1 MSEQWWDN
9 PFRSFQ
15 TNLREIDAGLD
26 VERVLDA
33 IEEYG
38 ADTWLLSVGG
48 IIANYPS
55 ELNCQTVNP
64 ALQQRKSGDL
74 VGDAVKAASA
84 REVRVLGRMDF
95 SKIDARRAEEHP
107 EWCFVSPAG
116 EPQIYNGYRS
126 VCPSGEYYQQK
137 MFDVITEVLMRYD
150 IAGFFFNWMSFNE
163 YDYSRVYWGVCHCEP
178 CVDGFQNYAPGTDL
192 PSGPESRN
200 YPLWKKF
207 AEAVI
212 NDLHGRMQDHI
223 RSIRPGIPLI
233 MGDKADITFHEA
245 NNAVG
250 RPLWHHRTAE
260 QVSAARSGD
269 SGRPVFVN
277 SVGFVDMPY
286 RWAGEDPHH
295 FAQYLIQTIAHGAQP
310 ATYIMGTP
318 DHSIYGALEVGG
330 EITRFHRDHQELYR
344 GLASTAQTALV
355 RSSRQTDPESERR
368 RAEFE
373 GQYLSLVESHIPFDV
388 LRQDRLAGADPR
400 RYSLIL
406 LPDLGEL
413 HADEVTF
420 LGEALDAGVH
430 VVATGDSAW
439 RGSSFQ
445 LGGGDVAVQRASFLT
460 KESLRSLHL
469 PLGDSGDYVPVLG
482 GFHVLDPGEAV
493 TTDWP
498 ALGRALYGPPEKCY
512 GHSETSHP
520 AWVSARAGAG
530 TVSCAPWR
538 PGLVYREIGLARVRD
553 VWTEKLLQTAGQH
566 LRIGGD
572 IPEQLEVVTGRNVA
586 GEQVVHLLNRSG
598 DAVQRFRSPL
608 TMQPG
613 ALHLSVERQPAQVE
627 AHVSGRKLESAVE
640 AGVLTVQIP
649 AVERFEVLSISAQQI
664 DMKD

>member
-1 MSEQWWDN
+1 MSEQWWDE

-26 VERVLDA
+26 VERVLDV

-55 ELNCQTVNP
+55 GLNCQTVNP
-64 ALQQRKSGDL
+64 ALQHRNSGDL

-84 REVRVLGRMDF
+84 RGVRVLGRMDF

-107 EWCFVSPAG
+107 EWCFVSPEG

-126 VCPSGEYYQQK
+126 VCPSGGYYQQK
-137 MFDVITEVLMRYD
+137 MFDVISEVLKRYD

-163 YDYSRVYWGVCHCEP
+163 YDYSRTYWGVCHCES
-178 CVDGFQNYAPGTDL
+178 CVEGFQNYAPGTDL
-192 PSGPESRN
+192 PSGPESPN
-200 YPLWKKF
+200 YSLWKKF
-207 AEAVI
+207 AEMVI
-212 NDLHGRMQDHI
+212 DDLHSRMQDHI
-223 RSIRPGIPLI
+223 RSIRPGVPLI

-250 RPLWHHRTAE
+250 RTLWHHRTAE

-269 SGRPVFVN
+269 SDRPVFVN

-310 ATYIMGTP
+310 ATYVMGTP
-318 DHSIYGALEVGG
+318 DHSIYEALEVGG

-344 GLASTAQTALV
+344 GLASTAQTALI
-355 RSSRQTDPESERR
+355 RSSRQADPEAGRR

-388 LRQDRLAGADPR
+388 LRQDRLFGADPR

-420 LGEALDAGVH
+420 LEEVLDTGGH

-445 LGGGDVAVQRASFLT
+445 LGGGAVAVQRASFLT
-460 KESLRSLHL
+460 EESLRSLHL

-482 GFHVLDPGEAV
+482 GFHVLDSAGAEETA
-493 TTDWP
+493 WP

-512 GHSETSHP
+512 GHPLTTHP
-520 AWVSARAGAG
+520 GWISVKAGSG

-538 PGLVYREIGLARVRD
+538 PGLVYREVGLARARD
-553 VWTEKLLQTAGQH
+553 AWVEKLLLTAGQH
-566 LRIGGD
+566 LQIGGD
-572 IPEQLEVVTGRNVA
+572 IPEQLEVVIGRNAA
-586 GEQVVHLLNRSG
+586 GAQVVHLLNRSG
-598 DAVQRFRSPL
+598 DAVQRFRTPL
-608 TMQPG
+608 PVQPG
-613 ALHLSVERQPAQVE
+613 VLRVPVSGEVAQVR
-627 AHVSGRKLESAVE
+627 ARVAGRELEWTAE
-640 AGVLTVQIP
+640 DGVLTIRVPEIG
-649 AVERFEVLSISAQQI
+649 RFEVLTISSHN
-664 DMKD
+664 K